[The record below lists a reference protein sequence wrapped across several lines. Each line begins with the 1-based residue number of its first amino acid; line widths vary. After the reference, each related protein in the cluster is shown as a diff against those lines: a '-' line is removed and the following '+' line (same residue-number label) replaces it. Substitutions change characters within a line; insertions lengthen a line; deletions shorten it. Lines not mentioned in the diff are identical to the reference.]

1 MREETELLNIQRWQP
16 YLRPIITGGL
26 IALVLL
32 LLWRGNFFTTFQLSL
47 TNNYYVSLPTSD
59 TLVIVALDDESFAT
73 YGRTPAEWDRS
84 VYADLVDILAS
95 AGARVIGFD
104 LLFSGETPEDSR
116 FAQALAQARNNEQRT
131 RLVLAA
137 AGVNLPEAL
146 EANSPYTR
154 GIRYTLQLAPAPI
167 LAEQADYLGY
177 VNAFPDSDSRIRR
190 QPSVVQT
197 DETHRLAFSL
207 AGYMAYLRI
216 PPAAMTQLVVERGE
230 HLEIT
235 PERSLPVDENGF
247 WLQNFFGPAAT
258 QQLQTFPV
266 VSLLDVV
273 EGRVDPQIFD
283 GRIVLIGIMN
293 STGVTDQ
300 ALVPAGVQPMAGVE
314 IQANAVETLLQ
325 NVPLKPQPP
334 AAEALTIA
342 VFALVSTFVYYLVGW
357 KRKLV
362 LMLVFV
368 FAYVIFAFV
377 LFSLT
382 QTISNLFYPVLALI
396 VPLVIT
402 IGFDITEEITLRI
415 RTEAQMHLLE
425 ELNAKTEAE
434 KKLLEELNL
443 KTEAEKKNLQDL
455 NELKTR
461 MIRMASHDLKNP
473 LGRVFGYAELLLMD
487 ELNDEQKSF
496 VRNIRVAGD
505 EMNTLITEILNLEQL
520 KSGALHMEDIAIN
533 EVVQQVATRHEPD
546 LYRKSQRYTEE
557 IVREPLMVHADT
569 RQISQA
575 ITNLIGNAVKYTPE
589 GGSVTVRVYQREDV
603 ARIEV
608 IDTGYGMPADALPK
622 LFTEFYRVRTPA
634 TQNIKGTGLGL
645 SLVKQVIDAHNGR
658 IWVESEEGKGSA
670 FFVEI
675 PLIHT
680 SEATS

>member
-1 MREETELLNIQRWQP
+1 MNIQRWQP
-16 YLRPIITGGL
+16 YFRPIITGSL
-26 IALVLL
+26 IALILL
-32 LLWRGNFFTTFQLSL
+32 LLWQGNFFTTFQLSL
-47 TNNYYVSLPTSD
+47 TNNYYVNLPTSD
-59 TLVIVALDDESFAT
+59 TLVIVALDDQSFAA
-73 YGRTPAEWDRS
+73 YGRAPAEWDRS
-84 VYADLVDILAS
+84 IYANLVEVLAD
-95 AGARVIGFD
+95 AGARVIAFD
-104 LLFSGETPEDSR
+104 LLFTGETPEDSR
-116 FAQALAQARNNEQRT
+116 LAQALAEARNSEQRT

-146 EANSPYTR
+146 QKNSPYTR
-154 GIRYTLQLAPAPI
+154 GIRYSSQLVPAQA
-167 LAEQADYLGY
+167 LADQAHYLGY

-190 QPSVVQT
+190 QPSLIQT
-197 DETHRLAFSL
+197 VTSTELAFSL
-207 AGYMAYLRI
+207 TVYMAYLRI
-216 PPAAMTQLVVERGE
+216 PAQAVSQLVVEKAE

-235 PERSLPVDENGF
+235 PERALPVDENGF
-247 WLQNFFGPAAT
+247 WIQNFFGPAAT
-258 QQLQTFPV
+258 QSSQTFPV
-266 VSLLDVV
+266 VSLLDVL
-273 EGRVDPQIFD
+273 EGRTDKRMFHD
-283 GRIVLIGIMN
+283 RIVLVGIMN

-300 ALVPAGVQPMAGVE
+300 ALVPASVQPMAGVE
-314 IQANAVETLLQ
+314 IQANAIETLLQ
-325 NVPLKPQPP
+325 NVPLRQQSPTIEAIVI
-334 AAEALTIA
+334 AAFSLG
-342 VFALVSTFVYYLVGW
+342 STFVYYLVGW
-357 KRKLV
+357 KRKLL
-362 LMLVFV
+362 LMLIFV
-368 FAYVIFAFV
+368 AAYVVFAFV
-377 LFSLT
+377 QFSLA

-396 VPLVIT
+396 VPLILT
-402 IGFDITEEITLRI
+402 IGFDITKEITLRI

-425 ELNAKTEAE
+425 ELNARTEAE
-434 KKLLEELNL
+434 KKLLEELNV

-487 ELNDEQKSF
+487 ELTDEQKSF
-496 VRNIRVAGD
+496 VRNIRIAGD

-546 LYRKSQRYTEE
+546 LYRKNQTYTED
-557 IVREPLMVHADT
+557 IVREPLLVHADT

-608 IDTGYGMPADALPK
+608 IDTGYGMPSDALPK
-622 LFTEFYRVRTPA
+622 LFTEFYRIRTQA

-658 IWVESEEGKGSA
+658 IWVESEEGKGST

-675 PLIHT
+675 PLVRQ